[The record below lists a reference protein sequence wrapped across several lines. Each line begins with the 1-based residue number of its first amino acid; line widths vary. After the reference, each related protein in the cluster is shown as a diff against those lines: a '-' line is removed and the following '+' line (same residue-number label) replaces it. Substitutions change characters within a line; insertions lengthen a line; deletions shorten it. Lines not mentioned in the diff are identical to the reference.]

1 MRHVRSD
8 VTCHVSRVRIALNIR
23 EKGRGDTQPGRL
35 RAVQGIGW
43 WLGER
48 NIAQVPAA
56 VMLRLVLCSA
66 PSVPQSVVLGH

>member
-1 MRHVRSD
+1 MRHVCVTARGD

-43 WLGER
+43 WLEER

-56 VMLRLVLCSA
+56 VMLRC
-66 PSVPQSVVLGH
+66 

>member
-1 MRHVRSD
+1 MRHVCVTARSD

-43 WLGER
+43 WLEER
-48 NIAQVPAA
+48 NIAQVPGSCDVAISA
-56 VMLRLVLCSA
+56 V
-66 PSVPQSVVLGH
+66 

>member
-1 MRHVRSD
+1 MSR

-43 WLGER
+43 WLEER

-56 VMLRLVLCSA
+56 VMLRC
-66 PSVPQSVVLGH
+66 